1 MADGKLSRRWP
12 WTAGGAVLGGRAA
25 LRVAAGVSILGLL
38 AAAGCRESGSP
49 TAPDSVVSVTPD
61 GTAPDGPQ
69 TGAVFVA
76 GSGAKVGDDDYVLN
90 SAAVAGDALEVSVS
104 YGGGCE
110 THVVALVIA
119 ASFAESFPVQL
130 QASLAHEANGDPCQ
144 AWLTVTY
151 VFDLALVR
159 TRYREA
165 YGPGAATVVLQ
176 LDGFSGGPLVYEF
189 AA

>member
-1 MADGKLSRRWP
+1 MNDGKLSRRSR
-12 WTAGGAVLGGRAA
+12 WTPGGGFVRNRAA
-25 LRVAAGVSILGLL
+25 LRLAAGVSMLGLL
-38 AAAGCRESGSP
+38 VAVGCRESGSP
-49 TAPDSVVSVTPD
+49 TAPDDVVSVTPGD
-61 GTAPDGPQ
+61 TTPDGPQ
-69 TGAVFVA
+69 AGAVHVA
-76 GSGAKVGDDDYVLN
+76 GSGAKLGDDDYVLN
-90 SAAVAGDALEVSVS
+90 SAAVVGDTLEVSVS

-159 TRYREA
+159 TRYRDA

-176 LDGFSGGPLVYEF
+176 LDGFTGGPLVYEF
-189 AA
+189 TA

>member
-1 MADGKLSRRWP
+1 MKDGKLSMRSQ
-12 WTAGGAVLGGRAA
+12 WTAGGAVLRNRAA
-25 LRVAAGVSILGLL
+25 LRLAAGVSMLGLL
-38 AAAGCRESGSP
+38 AAIGCRQGSP
-49 TAPDSVVSVTPD
+49 TAPDDAVSVTPGD
-61 GTAPDGPQ
+61 TTPDGPQ
-69 TGAVFVA
+69 AGAVHVA
-76 GSGAKVGDDDYVLN
+76 GSGAKLGDDAYVLN
-90 SAAVAGDALEVSVS
+90 SAALVGDMLEVSVS

-130 QASLAHEANGDPCQ
+130 QASLAHEANGDACE

-159 TRYREA
+159 TRYRDA

-176 LDGFSGGPLVYEF
+176 LDGWSAGPLVYEF
-189 AA
+189 TA

>member
-1 MADGKLSRRWP
+1 MKDGKLSRRSQWA
-12 WTAGGAVLGGRAA
+12 AGGAVLRNRAA
-25 LRVAAGVSILGLL
+25 LRLAAGVSMLGLL
-38 AAAGCRESGSP
+38 VAIGCRESGSP
-49 TAPDSVVSVTPD
+49 TAPDDVVSVTPGD
-61 GTAPDGPQ
+61 TTPDAPRA
-69 TGAVFVA
+69 GAVHVA
-76 GSGAKVGDDDYVLN
+76 GSGAKLGDDDYVLN
-90 SAAVAGDALEVSVS
+90 SAAVVGDALEASVS

-130 QASLAHEANGDPCQ
+130 QASLAHEANGDACE

-159 TRYREA
+159 TRYRDA

-176 LDGFSGGPLVYEF
+176 LDGWSAGRLVYEF
-189 AA
+189 TA

>member
-1 MADGKLSRRWP
+1 
-12 WTAGGAVLGGRAA
+12 
-25 LRVAAGVSILGLL
+25 LRLAAGVSILGLL
-38 AAAGCRESGSP
+38 TAIGCRESGSP
-49 TAPDSVVSVTPD
+49 TAPDTVVSATPGDTTPD
-61 GTAPDGPQ
+61 APQ

-90 SAAVAGDALEVSVS
+90 SAAIAGDTLEVSLS

-110 THVVALVIA
+110 THVVALVVA

-130 QASLAHEANGDPCQ
+130 AANLAHEANGDPCQ

-189 AA
+189 VA